1 MSKIYKLVANMP
13 TKTNF
18 NCMKK
23 MLKLSCLASF
33 MALIPITK
41 YLKQTILTK
50 DIASMEVSIRLCT
63 GANTYIL

>member
-1 MSKIYKLVANMP
+1 
-13 TKTNF
+13 
-18 NCMKK
+18 MKK

-50 DIASMEVSIRLCT
+50 DIASMENKAI
-63 GANTYIL
+63 IF